1 MTWPPFA
8 PVASVAAGVGPGVA
22 VRMAVAVGGLGVSV
36 DAGGAGVAKDGRM
49 VLVASLAIRL
59 TVCAV
64 GVVMAAGDGVAV
76 APQPARRSIE
86 HVAKATRLPR
96 TIATT
101 KNGNRLVDIS
111 SLLKGNN
118 SLSRRF
124 VQARTGSFHAHA
136 HFGLYSALGS

>member
-1 MTWPPFA
+1 
-8 PVASVAAGVGPGVA
+8 
-22 VRMAVAVGGLGVSV
+22 MAVAVGGLGVSIEV
-36 DAGGAGVAKDGRM
+36 GGAVVAIDGRM

-59 TVCAV
+59 TVWAV
-64 GVVMAAGDGVAV
+64 GVLMAEGDGVTV

-86 HVAKATRLPR
+86 HVAKATRVPR

-101 KNGNRLVDIS
+101 KNGNGFVDIS

-124 VQARTGSFHAHA
+124 VQVRTGSFHAHT
-136 HFGLYSALGS
+136 HFGLYSVLGS

>member
-1 MTWPPFA
+1 MTWP
-8 PVASVAAGVGPGVA
+8 PVASVAAGVGPRVALSTAVA
-22 VRMAVAVGGLGVSV
+22 VGERVVVSVGGLGVSV
-36 DAGGAGVAKDGRM
+36 DVGGAGVAVDGRK

-64 GVVMAAGDGVAV
+64 GVLMAAGDGVTV

-86 HVAKATRLPR
+86 HVAKATRVPR

-101 KNGNRLVDIS
+101 KNGIGFVDIS

-118 SLSRRF
+118 SLSRRC

-136 HFGLYSALGS
+136 YR